1 MLWFYNLLV
10 IIGIAIVIDGIGSA
24 LVQGGQYHT
33 FWFDAERYA
42 RAAAGVAIIVLAMYA
57 GMVY

>member
-1 MLWFYNLLV
+1 MLWFYDLLI
-10 IIGIAIVIDGIGSA
+10 IIGIAIIIDGIGSA

-33 FWFDAERYA
+33 LWFDGERYA

-57 GMVY
+57 GYVN